1 MKVFQVFFLFLIVCC
16 LVSCSNDDTLQPVD
30 SFDRTTLLESQLQN
44 VILPRLSKSKE
55 SADKL
60 QEDVANFIQNPSV
73 STLQVAKQQWIV
85 AYKDWIKI
93 SFLDFGPGEG
103 TFGTITENIGTFP
116 VRVQNG
122 VSDAGAT
129 LKGIE
134 TLIAEGDV
142 TLNNFFRDTRGFLGL
157 EYLLFSENEAFIV
170 EKFTVASQFETR
182 RQYTTAVVND
192 IKNRIS
198 ELHTAW
204 NGSYKSTFLA
214 SKGTDVGSSTS
225 LLYNSFLKH
234 FEQLKNFKIGVPS
247 GLRAGQTKS
256 EPEKVEGYY
265 CGLSLEFAVLHF
277 ESVKSLYRGYDS
289 DSANTIGFTHYLRS
303 ISGGEAL
310 IQSTESQM
318 KSIDSVLVQ
327 LSANALPLSQKIQS
341 QDPLVNSLFTE
352 LSKLTRFIKSDMSSL
367 MGISITFSS
376 GDGD

>member
-1 MKVFQVFFLFLIVCC
+1 MKFLQNWIYLLVVCC
-16 LVSCSNDDTLQPVD
+16 FIACGSDDTVRPVD
-30 SFDRTTLLESQLQN
+30 TFDRATLLESQLQKI
-44 VILPRLSKSKE
+44 ILPRLSKSKE
-55 SADKL
+55 SVDKL
-60 QEDVANFIQNPSV
+60 KNDVDAFIQNP
-73 STLQVAKQQWIV
+73 TIGNLQIAKQQWVI
-85 AYKDWIKI
+85 AYKDWITI

-116 VRVQNG
+116 VRIQNG
-122 VSDAGAT
+122 TSPAGTT

-134 TLIAEGDV
+134 TLIEERDYSI
-142 TLNNFFRDTRGFLGL
+142 NNFFRDTRGFLGL
-157 EYLLFSENEAFIV
+157 EYLLFADNESVIIS
-170 EKFTVASQFETR
+170 KFTTTSNFETR
-182 RQYTTAVVND
+182 KLYTSAVIND
-192 IKNRIS
+192 IQNRIN
-198 ELHTAW
+198 ELNIAW

-234 FEQLKNFKIGVPS
+234 FEQLKNFKVGVPS
-247 GLRAGQTKS
+247 GLRAGQTKV

-265 CGLSLEFAVLHF
+265 SGLSTEFAKIHF
-277 ESVKSLYRGYDS
+277 ESIKALYRGYDI
-289 DSANTIGFTHYLRS
+289 DSTNAIGFTNYLRS

-310 IQSTESQM
+310 ILSTQTQM
-318 KSIDSVLVQ
+318 NSIDTVLVQ

-341 QDPLVNSLFTE
+341 QDPLISSLFTE